1 VYTRPVTPL
10 SIGGVLDDAIKL
22 YRASFGR
29 CLILS
34 LIGGILLGAT
44 GIYMAT
50 QMRALGFAPDVT
62 SGSTADPTA
71 ALRLVAGAMGAFFRI
86 YLLISLVSLLLYS
99 AIFAQVNDVA
109 QGGPRRSQM
118 DIFAL
123 ALRRV
128 PGVFVAAIIF
138 GVAVS
143 IGFVLLF
150 IPGVFL
156 WGKLQFFMASV
167 FADDVGG
174 IEALGHSWNATTNN
188 WWRSSTILMVAAI
201 MIFILELIAGV
212 ASGLLLA
219 LSGGLHSADLLGLS
233 AAGSIVRVVIYIFIL
248 PMVPAVMLSTYYD
261 MKLRREGSDL
271 AARAKSMQSA

>member
-1 VYTRPVTPL
+1 MYTKPVTPL

-29 CLILS
+29 CLMLS
-34 LIGGILLGAT
+34 LIGGVLLGASAV
-44 GIYMAT
+44 YMAT
-50 QMRALGFAPDVT
+50 QMRAFGFTPGVT
-62 SGSTADPTA
+62 PGVATDPSTA
-71 ALRLVAGAMGAFFRI
+71 LRVVSSSMGVFFKF

-109 QGGPRRSQM
+109 QGAARRSQM
-118 DIFAL
+118 DILAL

-143 IGFVLLF
+143 IGFVLLLV
-150 IPGVFL
+150 PGIFL

-174 IEALGHSWNATTNN
+174 IEALGRSWNVTTNK
-188 WWRSSTILMVAAI
+188 WWRSSTILTVAVI
-201 MIFILELIAGV
+201 MIFILELVAGLGG
-212 ASGLLLA
+212 GLLVA
-219 LSGGLHSADLLGLS
+219 LSGGLHSTDLLGVT
-233 AAGSIVRVVIYIFIL
+233 AAGSIMRAVVYIFIL
-248 PMVPAVMLSTYYD
+248 PMLPAVMLSTYYD
-261 MKLRREGSDL
+261 MKLRREGADL
-271 AARAKSMQSA
+271 AARANSLQSA